1 MISDA
6 SRAMILADLCAD
18 EGLRLTAYDDATGLP
33 VPGGGKC
40 EGTLTIGYGHTGA
53 DVFPGQIITEA
64 EAETLLA
71 NDEAKAELDVL
82 AHLPWVANLDPAR
95 QSVLVEMAFNM
106 GIAGLLEFRNTLDAI
121 NEGRWQDASNGL
133 LTSLA
138 AHQEPARVARWA
150 AKLRA
155 G

>member
-1 MISDA
+1 MIDA
-6 SRAMILADLCAD
+6 ATRATILVDLKAD
-18 EGLRLTAYDDATGLP
+18 EGLELKPYRDTTA
-33 VPGGGKC
+33 K
-40 EGTLTIGYGHTGA
+40 LTIGYGRNLD
-53 DVFPGQIITEA
+53 DVGISQA

-82 AHLPWVANLDPAR
+82 AHLPWVADLDPAR
-95 QSVLVEMAFNM
+95 QSVMVEMAFNM

-150 AKLRA
+150 AKLRD

>member
-1 MISDA
+1 MIGDTT
-6 SRAMILADLCAD
+6 RLLILEDLKAD
-18 EGLRLTAYDDATGLP
+18 EGLRLTAYDDATALP
-33 VPGGGKC
+33 VPAGGTCK
-40 EGTLTIGYGHTGA
+40 GTLTIGYGHTGP
-53 DVFPGQIITEA
+53 DVIPGQIITEA
-64 EAETLLA
+64 EADRLLA

-82 AHLPWVANLDPAR
+82 VHLPWVSSLDPAR
-95 QSVLVEMAFNM
+95 QSVMVEAAFNM

-133 LTSLA
+133 QSSLA

-150 AKLRA
+150 KKLLD

>member
-18 EGLRLTAYDDATGLP
+18 EGLR
-33 VPGGGKC
+33 
-40 EGTLTIGYGHTGA
+40 
-53 DVFPGQIITEA
+53 
-64 EAETLLA
+64 LA

-150 AKLRA
+150 AKLRS
-155 G
+155 

>member
-18 EGLRLTAYDDATGLP
+18 EGLRLQSYDDSTGLP
-33 VPGGGKC
+33 VVFPGGVCKGA
-40 EGTLTIGYGHTGA
+40 LTIGYGHTGS
-53 DVFPGQIITEA
+53 DVTPGQIITGA
-64 EAETLLA
+64 EADRLLA

-82 AHLPWVANLDPAR
+82 VHLPWVSSLDPAR
-95 QSVLVEMAFNM
+95 QSVMVEAAFNM

-150 AKLRA
+150 AKLRS
-155 G
+155 